1 MLERQKVTFPP
12 HSELL
17 QIPATIFNSMSKAM
31 WAETAGNRLGLQHQ
45 NFNNF
50 STQGKLIIVYPTG
63 RY

>member
-1 MLERQKVTFPP
+1 MEGQKVTFPP

-17 QIPATIFNSMSKAM
+17 QIPTTLFNSMTKAM
-31 WAETAGNRLGLQHQ
+31 WAEIAGYRLGLQHE

-50 STQGKLIIVYPTG
+50 STQVTLIMVYPIG

>member
-1 MLERQKVTFPP
+1 MMERQKVTFPS

-17 QIPATIFNSMSKAM
+17 QIPTTIFNSVSQAM
-31 WAETAGNRLGLQHQ
+31 WAETAGYRLSLQHQ

-50 STQGKLIIVYPTG
+50 STQGTLIMVCPIG